1 MRILLLSRNRVVQE
15 LVRLGLREIEG
26 ARLDILDRTEP
37 PASDRYDLIL
47 EEDRF
52 AEKYEK
58 IGIDHLLAGRRILL
72 GDPSLVPEGHL
83 PFDAIIPK
91 PFLPAD
97 IPKALLDEPSEKR
110 APAGESIR
118 DFLEEEGLGLEE
130 EGTEILDEG
139 EIRRIRRLL
148 EGEIEEPSSEM
159 TLSPSEQT
167 IDAES
172 FLELVERLRSKKL
185 KKLLQGATV
194 RITIEFPEEER

>member
-15 LVRLGLREIEG
+15 LVRLGLRPIKGVELE
-26 ARLDILDRTEP
+26 ILDRPEP

-52 AEKYEK
+52 VEEIRE

-72 GDPSLVPEGHL
+72 GDPSGL
-83 PFDAIIPK
+83 PDRSGFDAVISK

-97 IPKALLDEPSEKR
+97 IQKVLQSEPDDKTGHER
-110 APAGESIR
+110 ESIR
-118 DFLEEEGLGLEE
+118 DFLEEERLRFDEE
-130 EGTEILDEG
+130 TEILDEE

-159 TLSPSEQT
+159 TFNPSEQT
-167 IDAES
+167 LDVET
-172 FLELVERLRSKKL
+172 FLELIERFRSKKL
-185 KKLLQGATV
+185 KKLLRGATI
-194 RITIEFPEEER
+194 RISIEFPEEER

>member
-15 LVRLGLREIEG
+15 LVRLGLRQIEG
-26 ARLDILDRTEP
+26 AELEILDRSEP

-52 AEKYEK
+52 VEEIRE

-72 GDPSLVPEGHL
+72 GDSSAVPDRSG
-83 PFDAIIPK
+83 FDAVISK

-97 IPKALLDEPSEKR
+97 IQKALRGE
-110 APAGESIR
+110 PAGEARPERESIR
-118 DFLEEEGLGLEE
+118 DFLEEERLRFDEE
-130 EGTEILDEG
+130 TEILDEE

-159 TLSPSEQT
+159 AFSPSEQT
-167 IDAES
+167 IDAET
-172 FLELVERLRSKKL
+172 FLELIEQLRGKKL
-185 KKLLQGATV
+185 KKLLRGATI
-194 RITIEFPEEER
+194 RISIEFPEEER